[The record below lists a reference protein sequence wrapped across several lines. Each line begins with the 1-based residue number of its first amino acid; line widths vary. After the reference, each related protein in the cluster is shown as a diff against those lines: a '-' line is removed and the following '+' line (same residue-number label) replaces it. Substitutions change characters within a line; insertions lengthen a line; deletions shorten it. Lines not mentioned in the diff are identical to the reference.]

1 MPLLII
7 FMVFFAVELAL
18 FIEVGGELGV
28 FVTLLWIVLSAMLG
42 GQLIRR
48 AGWGLLQTMQRG
60 GMSHWWLR
68 MQQQTAM
75 RQMLAGLLLAM
86 PGFATDTLGVLLL
99 VWSFIGPR
107 SSGPREDS
115 GFRQGPDVPP
125 NVGPSQG
132 ETSATK
138 RGEVI
143 EGEYKREK

>member
-48 AGWGLLQTMQRG
+48 AGWGLLQDMQRG
-60 GMSHWWLR
+60 DVSHWWLR

-75 RQMLAGLLLAM
+75 RRMLAGLLLVM

-99 VWSFIGPR
+99 FWSFIGPR
-107 SSGPREDS
+107 PSTSG
-115 GFRQGPDVPP
+115 GVPP
-125 NVGPSQG
+125 H
-132 ETSATK
+132 
-138 RGEVI
+138 RGTQQERPADSTRGQII
-143 EGEYKREK
+143 EGEYEREK